1 LFTSLQLKNGAN
13 LDFEMTSTPVNTRGI
28 AETSAPYS
36 LSDEIIQFFDKTEK
50 NQPFSH
56 TLNG

>member
-1 LFTSLQLKNGAN
+1 LLTSLQLKNGAN

-36 LSDEIIQFFDKTEK
+36 FSDEIIQFFDKTEK
-50 NQPFSH
+50 ISH
-56 TLNG
+56 LVTH